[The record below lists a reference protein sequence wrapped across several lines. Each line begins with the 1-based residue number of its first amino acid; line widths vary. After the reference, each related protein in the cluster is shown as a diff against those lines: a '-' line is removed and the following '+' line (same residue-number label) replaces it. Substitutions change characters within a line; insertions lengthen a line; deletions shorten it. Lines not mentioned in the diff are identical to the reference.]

1 MSGSF
6 DFAQPWALLLLPLAL
21 LPLLQNRR
29 DTLQFSHLV
38 WLPADRAGQILASVW
53 RACALLAIASIV
65 VALAGPGR
73 SQTQIMRTGH
83 GAEILVLMDRSR
95 SMDERMLTADWK
107 TLDPLRVRAQAQSRG
122 QPKGKAARDLL
133 SKFVAERP
141 DDRFALMF
149 FSANPIRVVPFT
161 RREEVIQAA
170 ITAGGVGRGLTN
182 TDVGWALNSAIE
194 EFDQR
199 AYSGSRIILLVSDGG
214 AKLEADVRAQL
225 REGLLRNR
233 ITLNWIYLRSVN
245 GADFTAMDGQKD
257 TLPEIAL
264 HRFFQ
269 SLHTPYKAYQAMSPQ
284 DLAEAVTDIG
294 NQQNFPIDYMEQIP
308 RRDHSRYFLA
318 AAAFFCVV
326 LLAYRSLQL
335 RNWA

>member
-1 MSGSF
+1 MNSGL
-6 DFAQPWALLLLPLAL
+6 DFNQPWVLLLLPLAL
-21 LPLLQNRR
+21 LPLLQNHR
-29 DTLQFSHLV
+29 DLLQFSHLA
-38 WLPADRAGQILASVW
+38 WLPADRAGGILAYLW
-53 RACALLAIASIV
+53 RACALLAIASV
-65 VALAGPGR
+65 VLALAGPGR
-73 SQTQIMRTGH
+73 SQTQVMRTGR

-95 SMDERMLTADWK
+95 SMDERMLTSDWR
-107 TLDPLRVRAQAQSRG
+107 TLDPLVVRAQAQSRG
-122 QPKGKAARDLL
+122 KPKGKAARDLL

-141 DDRFALMF
+141 HDRFGLMF
-149 FSANPIRVVPFT
+149 FSANPIHVVPFT

-182 TDVGWALNSAIE
+182 TDVGRALNAAIH

-214 AKLEADVRAQL
+214 AKLDADMRLQL
-225 REGLLRNR
+225 REGLSRNR

-245 GADFTAMDGQKD
+245 GADFNAISEHSE

-269 SLHTPYKAYQAMSPQ
+269 TLHTPYQAYQAMSPE

-294 NQQNFPIDYMEQIP
+294 KQQNFPIDFLEQIP
-308 RRDHSRYFLA
+308 RRDYSRYFLSA
-318 AAAFFCVV
+318 AALFCAV
-326 LLAYRSLQL
+326 LLVYRSMQL
-335 RNWA
+335 RSWS

>member
-1 MSGSF
+1 MSEGF
-6 DFAQPWALLLLPLAL
+6 DFAQPWMLLLLPLAL
-21 LPLLQNRR
+21 LPLLQSRR
-29 DTLQFSHLV
+29 DSLLFSHV
-38 WLPADRAGQILASVW
+38 AWLPADRAGQILASVW
-53 RACALLAIASIV
+53 RASALLAIACIV
-65 VALAGPGR
+65 LALAGPGR
-73 SQTQIMRTGH
+73 SQTQVMRTGQ
-83 GAEILVLMDRSR
+83 GAEILVLIDRSR
-95 SMDERMLTADWK
+95 SMDERMLTSDWQK
-107 TLDPLRVRAQAQSRG
+107 LDPLRVRFQAQSRG

-149 FSANPIRVVPFT
+149 FSANPIHVVPFT
-161 RREEVIQAA
+161 RHDAVIQAA
-170 ITAGGVGRGLTN
+170 ITAGGVGRGLTS

-214 AKLEADVRAQL
+214 AKLDADVRKVL

-245 GADFTAMDGQKD
+245 GADFNAVEGQSD

-269 SLHTPYKAYQAMSPQ
+269 SLDTPYKAYQAMSPQ

-294 NQQNFPIDYMEQIP
+294 KQQNFPIDFLEHIP
-308 RRDHSRYFLA
+308 RRDFTRYFLA
-318 AAAFFCVV
+318 AAAFFCIV
-326 LLAYRSLQL
+326 LLAYRSLQM
-335 RNWA
+335 RSWT